1 MTRYREIEVAGLPRE
16 MGRQIGEAAG
26 EEIRGF
32 CEMALPLVNKS
43 FSDRAVRV
51 SRQAA
56 SEIAAKSTEHAERYA
71 PHLVEELRGMAEAA
85 RVSLADLM
93 LLQVRNQLRPD
104 ADAACTS
111 LAVAGGESQAGGLVA
126 QNWDNDPELQA
137 FTIVLTRRP
146 ADKPALMTVTQ
157 AGLIAYIGFN
167 AAGIGLCLNTL
178 PAPSRPVGVPHY
190 FTVRGIY
197 EADSLP
203 TAVHAVERAR
213 RAIPANI
220 MMITPQGPADLEVT
234 LDGVRVIQGDA
245 VGSLG
250 HANHC
255 RHSDLLAHNEQFPE
269 LIQSH
274 ARQRRIDELLRDVPR
289 RPTVA
294 EAQRMLRDHS
304 GFPRSICR
312 HVNEDQ
318 GTGFWE
324 TVFSVIIQPVERRML
339 ISRGTPC
346 QNPYETYVL
355 N

>member
-1 MTRYREIEVAGLPRE
+1 MTRYREIKVAGLPRQ

-26 EEIRGF
+26 EEIRAF
-32 CEMALPLVNKS
+32 CEMALPLVNKQ
-43 FSDRAVRV
+43 VRV
-51 SRQAA
+51 SHQAA
-56 SEIAAKSTEHAERYA
+56 RQIAARSLVHAERYA
-71 PHLVEELRGMAEAA
+71 PNLVEELGGMAEAA
-85 RVSLADLM
+85 RVSLEDLM
-93 LLQVRNQLRPD
+93 LLQVRNQLQPE

-111 LAVAGGESQAGGLVA
+111 LALAGREGEAGGLVA
-126 QNWDNDPELQA
+126 QNWDNHPELHPV
-137 FTIVLTRRP
+137 TIVLTRRP
-146 ADKPALMTVTQ
+146 KDQPALMTVTQ
-157 AGLIAYIGFN
+157 AGLIAYIGFSE
-167 AAGIGLCLNTL
+167 AGIGLCLNTL

-203 TAVHAVERAR
+203 AAVHAVERAE

-234 LDGVRVIQGDA
+234 LGGVHVLTGA
-245 VGSLG
+245 HLG

-255 RHSDLLAHNEQFPE
+255 RHPELLSINEQFPE

-274 ARQRRIDELLRDVPR
+274 ARQRRIDGLLSELSPAMRIEEVKR
-289 RPTVA
+289 I
-294 EAQRMLRDHS
+294 LRDHS

-312 HVNEDQ
+312 HANEDQ

-324 TVFSVIIQPVERRML
+324 TIFSVIIEPSERRML

-346 QNPYETYVL
+346 QNPYESYVL

>member
-16 MGRQIGEAAG
+16 MGRQIGESAG
-26 EEIRGF
+26 KEIRGF
-32 CEMALPLVNKS
+32 CEMALPLVNKQ
-43 FSDRAVRV
+43 VRV
-51 SRQAA
+51 SQQAVRR
-56 SEIAAKSTEHAERYA
+56 IAGQSLEHAERYA
-71 PHLVEELRGMAEAA
+71 PHMVEELRGTAEAA
-85 RVSLADLM
+85 RVTLEDLM
-93 LLQVRNQLRPD
+93 LLQVRNQLQPE

-111 LAVAGGESQAGGLVA
+111 LALAGGERESGGLVA
-126 QNWDNDPELQA
+126 QNWDNHPELHPV
-137 FTIVLTRRP
+137 TIVLTRRP
-146 ADKPALMTVTQ
+146 KDGPALMTVTQ

-178 PAPSRPVGVPHY
+178 PAPSRSVGVPHY

-203 TAVHAVERAR
+203 AAVHAVERAE

-234 LDGVRVIQGDA
+234 LGGVHVLAGS
-245 VGSLG
+245 SLG

-255 RHSDLLAHNEQFPE
+255 RHPELLAINDQFPE

-274 ARQRRIDELLRDVPR
+274 ARQRRIDGLLSELSPGGRLEEVKRI
-289 RPTVA
+289 
-294 EAQRMLRDHS
+294 LRDHS
-304 GFPRSICR
+304 GHPRSICR
-312 HVNEDQ
+312 HVNEDP

-324 TVFSVIIQPVERRML
+324 TIFSVIIEPGERRML